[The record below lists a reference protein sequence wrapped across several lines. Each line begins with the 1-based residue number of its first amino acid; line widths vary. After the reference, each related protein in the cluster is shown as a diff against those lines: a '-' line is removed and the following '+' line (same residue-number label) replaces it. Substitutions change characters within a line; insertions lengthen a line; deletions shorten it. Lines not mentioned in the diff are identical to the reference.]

1 MSRAEGFL
9 SRWSRRKRDA
19 DRDSQSEPSSPPREA
34 DAKPVDGGGEAP
46 VSPETSELTPAT
58 VDPAS
63 LPPIESIS
71 GSTDIRVLM
80 LPGPAALTQAALRR
94 AWTTD
99 PAICNF
105 IGIAENQWDF
115 TDPTGIPGFGPL
127 TATDEISGTA
137 GQMLAT
143 AEDGMAQVADI
154 SLPVRPAA
162 PAGTE
167 NARGSALAAGQD
179 KVDQAAAVGRIL
191 QPPQNPTL
199 ARSSHAWRRCRGER
213 GLVGSLLL

>member
-34 DAKPVDGGGEAP
+34 DAKPVDGGGEASVP
-46 VSPETSELTPAT
+46 AETSEPAPAT
-58 VDPAS
+58 FDPAS
-63 LPPIESIS
+63 LPPIEAIS
-71 GSTDIRVLM
+71 GNTDIRSFLLSGV
-80 LPGPAALTQAALRR
+80 PAALTQAALRR

-105 IGIAENQWDF
+105 VGIAENQWDF

-127 TATDEISGTA
+127 TAADEISGTA

-167 NARGSALAAGQD
+167 NARGSAIAAGQD
-179 KVDQAAAVGRIL
+179 KADQAAAAGE
-191 QPPQNPTL
+191 NPS
-199 ARSSHAWRRCRGER
+199 AAAESDPSHGPRTHGGALPR
-213 GLVGSLLL
+213 

>member
-1 MSRAEGFL
+1 MPA
-9 SRWSRRKRDA
+9 
-19 DRDSQSEPSSPPREA
+19 
-34 DAKPVDGGGEAP
+34 
-46 VSPETSELTPAT
+46 ETSEPAPAT
-58 VDPAS
+58 FDPAS

-71 GSTDIRVLM
+71 GSTDIRSFLLSGV
-80 LPGPAALTQAALRR
+80 PAALTQAALRR

-127 TATDEISGTA
+127 TAADEISGTA

-143 AEDGMAQVADI
+143 AEDGMAQAADI
-154 SLPVRPAA
+154 SLPVRPAT

-167 NARGSALAAGQD
+167 NARGSAIAAGQD
-179 KVDQAAAVGRIL
+179 KADQAAPAGED
-191 QPPQNPTL
+191 PSADAESDP
-199 ARSSHAWRRCRGER
+199 SHGPRTHGGALPR
-213 GLVGSLLL
+213 